1 MLHPRFT
8 GAFKRDRKR
17 AGRRGKTLEKLDDL
31 IRRLAREEKLEAHFR
46 DHKLGGEW
54 NDFRECHLE
63 LGLVGAAGG
72 TRSGA
77 VPSGSRTS
85 ELRAPKTSRRMGVR
99 SGREKVE

>member
-63 LGLVGAAGG
+63 PDWLLIYRTQGDEITFVRTG
-72 TRSGA
+72 THSDLFD
-77 VPSGSRTS
+77 
-85 ELRAPKTSRRMGVR
+85 E
-99 SGREKVE
+99 

>member
-8 GAFKRDRKR
+8 GAFKRDRER

-63 LGLVGAAGG
+63 PDWLLIYRTQGDEITFVRTG
-72 TRSGA
+72 THSDLFD
-77 VPSGSRTS
+77 
-85 ELRAPKTSRRMGVR
+85 E
-99 SGREKVE
+99 